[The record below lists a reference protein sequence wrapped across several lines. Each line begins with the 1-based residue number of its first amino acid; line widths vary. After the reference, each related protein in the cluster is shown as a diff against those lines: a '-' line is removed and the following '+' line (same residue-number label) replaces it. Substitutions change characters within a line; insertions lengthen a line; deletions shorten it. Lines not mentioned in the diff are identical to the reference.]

1 MSKVIYDFTGERY
14 AVTGASSGIG
24 RQVALDLAN
33 AGACVLGLGRNV
45 ERLEALRNE
54 NPSRIF
60 TASVDVCDTPA
71 LEGAIAD
78 FVRAHGKLHGG
89 VHAAGV
95 DSLTPL
101 RNLPNG
107 GGGIDIMSVSFWAGI
122 EFLRFTTSAEYA
134 EPKTSTVLFSSVSAI
149 TADKAKIVYASAKS
163 AVNAAVRELSTQDHR
178 VNTILPGWVD
188 TPLTRELAE
197 VNDASGVIAEH
208 LLGAGTPESVSQSV
222 MFLLSEDSCGL
233 NGSNFVVDGGYS
245 A

>member
-33 AGACVLGLGRNV
+33 AGAYVLGLGRNV
-45 ERLEALRNE
+45 ERLESLRSE

-107 GGGIDIMSVSFWAGI
+107 GGA
-122 EFLRFTTSAEYA
+122 
-134 EPKTSTVLFSSVSAI
+134 
-149 TADKAKIVYASAKS
+149 
-163 AVNAAVRELSTQDHR
+163 
-178 VNTILPGWVD
+178 
-188 TPLTRELAE
+188 LTL
-197 VNDASGVIAEH
+197 
-208 LLGAGTPESVSQSV
+208 
-222 MFLLSEDSCGL
+222 
-233 NGSNFVVDGGYS
+233 
-245 A
+245 